1 GDLFNFNVKHLLTNK
16 FPVLI
21 RILLHSQACWLHL
34 SAIAFL
40 SLLSLPLTLLYP
52 LPIKI
57 AIDTVLAQQPLP
69 PFVAVILPTAHGGAV
84 ALSFAIGLMLAIAL
98 IVNLQGLASG
108 WLQTYLGEK
117 LVWAF
122 LARLLS
128 HVERLPL
135 AFH

>member
-1 GDLFNFNVKHLLTNK
+1 MPQLSIRSILNSELGDLLNFDVKHLLTNK

-34 SAIAFL
+34 SAIALL

-69 PFVAVILPTAHGGAV
+69 PFVAVILPTAHGRAV
-84 ALSFAIGLMLAIAL
+84 ALIAIGLMLAIAL
-98 IVNLQGLASG
+98 IVN
-108 WLQTYLGEK
+108 
-117 LVWAF
+117 
-122 LARLLS
+122 
-128 HVERLPL
+128 
-135 AFH
+135 